1 MHVFIIIYQGGIATI
16 NKATCNK
23 VWLAAIAFLFAVLM
37 AGGSMVNVHAA
48 EPAQTDV
55 KIDTQNFPDETFRKY
70 VTQHFDSNKDDAL
83 SPEEIAAAKTVN
95 LADNDSVE
103 SVRGIELLPALT
115 EINVSGTAISGI
127 DVTKNPE
134 LKKLN
139 ASMCYTFD
147 EDYNMDYLLTSIDVT
162 KNPKL
167 EYLDITYS
175 KIDKLDVSKNPNLEE
190 LHAFV
195 TNLSEVDVTQ
205 NPNLRRLDLNTT
217 GIREID
223 VTKNPKL
230 FALNL
235 EYTEVS
241 SLDVTKNPE
250 LYEVY
255 LTGDKGIKELN
266 TTKNP
271 DLTHLRVSGT
281 GIHSLDLSKNHSLAA
296 FYNCRQEY
304 ENPITL
310 DTVVYEAA
318 PIEELDFSHTTN
330 MFEIFLEGSPIKS
343 IDVSNQPNLRH
354 LQIQSTPIT
363 KVDVSKNPKLGSLC
377 VSNTKIK
384 HLDISKNKNLATLDI
399 ANTDIDNMK
408 NIDLTGYTE
417 IYAVKAQ
424 NAGVESL
431 KFDKAPSFSRLELDG
446 NHIKELD
453 LEGRSN
459 PDTYNTL
466 DIGEQAPE
474 ITVSASKLASNTV
487 SLKDLFSNPANVT
500 VKAGEGYTYDADAQT
515 ITFKDENSRTFK
527 YEYATKFE
535 SDGGPQL
542 SGTAT
547 VVTATKIASVKPAK
561 ASYTYTGKTIR
572 PGVTVKGQDG
582 KVLSSDNYTV
592 SYSKSIYPGKYT
604 VKAIG
609 KNKYDGTVSATYKI
623 YPKSSAIKKLKKG
636 KKKMTVSWTKQSK
649 YAVSGYQ
656 IKYSKSKK
664 FSKRSTK
671 TVTVK
676 TYKTSSKTIKKLK
689 SRKTYYVRVRAYKTV
704 KGSKYYSSWSKTKS
718 VKVK

>member
-1 MHVFIIIYQGGIATI
+1 M

-23 VWLAAIAFLFAVLM
+23 VWLAAIAFIFAVLM

-70 VTQHFDSNKDDAL
+70 VTQHFDSNKDGAL

-115 EINVSGTAISGI
+115 EINVSGTAVSGI

-205 NPNLRRLDLNTT
+205 NPKLRRLDLNTT

-266 TTKNP
+266 TAKNP

-384 HLDISKNKNLATLDI
+384 HLDISKNKKLATLDI

-431 KFDKAPSFSRLELDG
+431 KFDKAPSLSRLELDG

-459 PDTYNTL
+459 PDTYNIL
-466 DIGEQAPE
+466 DIGEQTPE

-515 ITFKDENSRTFK
+515 ITFKDEKTRTFK

-547 VVTATKIASVKPAK
+547 VVPTAKIASVKPAK
-561 ASYTYTGKTIR
+561 TSYTYTGKTIR

-649 YAVSGYQ
+649 SAVSGYQ

-664 FSKRSTK
+664 FSKRFTK
-671 TVTVK
+671 IVTVK

-689 SRKTYYVRVRAYKTV
+689 SRKTYYIRVRAYKTV

>member
-1 MHVFIIIYQGGIATI
+1 M
-16 NKATCNK
+16 
-23 VWLAAIAFLFAVLM
+23 
-37 AGGSMVNVHAA
+37 
-48 EPAQTDV
+48 
-55 KIDTQNFPDETFRKY
+55 
-70 VTQHFDSNKDDAL
+70 
-83 SPEEIAAAKTVN
+83 
-95 LADNDSVE
+95 
-103 SVRGIELLPALT
+103 
-115 EINVSGTAISGI
+115 
-127 DVTKNPE
+127 TKNPE

-139 ASMCYTFD
+139 ASMCYIFD
-147 EDYNMDYLLTSIDVT
+147 DDYNMDYLLTSIDVT
-162 KNPKL
+162 QNPKL

-175 KIDKLDVSKNPNLEE
+175 KIDKLDVSRNPNLEE

-195 TNLSEVDVTQ
+195 TNLSEVDVTR
-205 NPNLRRLDLNTT
+205 NPKLRRLDLNTT
-217 GIREID
+217 DIRKID
-223 VTKNPKL
+223 VTQNPKL
-230 FALNL
+230 FALNV
-235 EYTEVS
+235 EYTKIS

-255 LTGDKGIKELN
+255 LTGDKDVKELN

-296 FYNCRQEY
+296 FYNYKQEY
-304 ENPITL
+304 ENPVTGETTTI
-310 DTVVYEAA
+310 EAA
-318 PIEELDFSHTTN
+318 PIEKLDFSHTTH
-330 MFEIFLEGSPIKS
+330 MFDIYLGGSPIKS
-343 IDVSNQPNLRH
+343 IDVSNQPDLH
-354 LQIQSTPIT
+354 DLQIQSTPIT

-384 HLDISKNKNLATLDI
+384 HLDISKNKKLSTLDI

-417 IYAVKAQ
+417 IYAVRAK

-431 KFDKAPSFSRLELDG
+431 KFDKAPSLHNIELDG
-446 NHIKELD
+446 NHVKELD

-466 DIGEQAPE
+466 ELGEQTPE
-474 ITVSASKLASNTV
+474 IYVSSGKLASNTV

-500 VKAGEGYTYDADAQT
+500 VKSGEGYTYDADAQT

-527 YEYATKFE
+527 YDYATKFE

-547 VVTATKIASVKPAK
+547 VVPAAKIASVKPAK

-572 PGVTVKGQDG
+572 PGVTVKA
-582 KVLSSDNYTV
+582 T
-592 SYSKSIYPGKYT
+592 
-604 VKAIG
+604 G
-609 KNKYDGTVSATYKI
+609 KNKYEGTVSASYKI

-664 FSKRSTK
+664 FSKRSMK

-676 TYKTSSKTIKKLK
+676 SYKTSSKTIKKLK
-689 SRKTYYVRVRAYKTV
+689 ARKKYYVRVRAYKTV

>member
-1 MHVFIIIYQGGIATI
+1 M

-23 VWLAAIAFLFAVLM
+23 VWLAAIAFIFAVLM

-55 KIDTQNFPDETFRKY
+55 KIDTQNFPDDAFRKY
-70 VTQHFDSNKDDAL
+70 VTQKFDSNKDNLL
-83 SPEEIAAAKTVN
+83 SAAEIAAAKTVN

-115 EINVSGTAISGI
+115 EIDVSGTAISGI
-127 DVTKNPE
+127 DVTKNSE

-139 ASMCYTFD
+139 ASMCYTVD

-205 NPNLRRLDLNTT
+205 NPKLRRLDLNTT

-230 FALNL
+230 FALNV
-235 EYTEVS
+235 EYTKIS

-255 LTGDKGIKELN
+255 LTGDKNIKELN
-266 TTKNP
+266 TAKNP

-310 DTVVYEAA
+310 DTAVYEAA
-318 PIEELDFSHTTN
+318 PIEELDFSHTTH

-384 HLDISKNKNLATLDI
+384 HLDISKNKKLATLDI

-431 KFDKAPSFSRLELDG
+431 KFDKAPSLSRLELDG

-466 DIGEQAPE
+466 DIGEQTPE

-500 VKAGEGYTYDADAQT
+500 VKAGEGYTYNADAQT
-515 ITFKDENSRTFK
+515 ITFKDEKTRTFK

-547 VVTATKIASVKPAK
+547 VVPTAKIASVKPSK
-561 ASYTYTGKTIR
+561 TSYTYTGKTIR

-636 KKKMTVSWTKQSK
+636 KKKMTVSWTKQNKS
-649 YAVSGYQ
+649 AVSGYQ

-671 TVTVK
+671 IVTVK

-689 SRKTYYVRVRAYKTV
+689 SRKTYYIRVRAYKTV

>member
-1 MHVFIIIYQGGIATI
+1 M
-16 NKATCNK
+16 
-23 VWLAAIAFLFAVLM
+23 
-37 AGGSMVNVHAA
+37 
-48 EPAQTDV
+48 
-55 KIDTQNFPDETFRKY
+55 
-70 VTQHFDSNKDDAL
+70 
-83 SPEEIAAAKTVN
+83 
-95 LADNDSVE
+95 
-103 SVRGIELLPALT
+103 
-115 EINVSGTAISGI
+115 
-127 DVTKNPE
+127 
-134 LKKLN
+134 
-139 ASMCYTFD
+139 
-147 EDYNMDYLLTSIDVT
+147 
-162 KNPKL
+162 
-167 EYLDITYS
+167 
-175 KIDKLDVSKNPNLEE
+175 
-190 LHAFV
+190 
-195 TNLSEVDVTQ
+195 
-205 NPNLRRLDLNTT
+205 
-217 GIREID
+217 
-223 VTKNPKL
+223 
-230 FALNL
+230 
-235 EYTEVS
+235 
-241 SLDVTKNPE
+241 
-250 LYEVY
+250 
-255 LTGDKGIKELN
+255 
-266 TTKNP
+266 
-271 DLTHLRVSGT
+271 SGT

-384 HLDISKNKNLATLDI
+384 HLDISKNKKLATLDI

-431 KFDKAPSFSRLELDG
+431 KFDKAPSLSRLELDG

-466 DIGEQAPE
+466 DIGEQTPE

-500 VKAGEGYTYDADAQT
+500 VQAGEGYTYDADAQT
-515 ITFKDENSRTFK
+515 ITFKDEKTRTFK
-527 YEYATKFE
+527 YDYATKFE

-547 VVTATKIASVKPAK
+547 VVPAAKIVSVKPAK
-561 ASYTYTGKTIR
+561 ASYTYTGKIIR
-572 PGVTVKGQDG
+572 PGVTVKGKDG

-649 YAVSGYQ
+649 SAVSGYQ

-671 TVTVK
+671 IVTVK

-689 SRKTYYVRVRAYKTV
+689 SRKTYYIRVRAYKTV

>member
-1 MHVFIIIYQGGIATI
+1 
-16 NKATCNK
+16 
-23 VWLAAIAFLFAVLM
+23 
-37 AGGSMVNVHAA
+37 
-48 EPAQTDV
+48 
-55 KIDTQNFPDETFRKY
+55 
-70 VTQHFDSNKDDAL
+70 
-83 SPEEIAAAKTVN
+83 
-95 LADNDSVE
+95 
-103 SVRGIELLPALT
+103 
-115 EINVSGTAISGI
+115 
-127 DVTKNPE
+127 
-134 LKKLN
+134 
-139 ASMCYTFD
+139 MCCTFD
-147 EDYNMDYLLTSIDVT
+147 EDFNMDYLLTSIDVT
-162 KNPKL
+162 KNPQL

-205 NPNLRRLDLNTT
+205 NPKLRRLDLNTT

-266 TTKNP
+266 TAKNP

-384 HLDISKNKNLATLDI
+384 HLDISKNKKLATLDI
-399 ANTDIDNMK
+399 SNTDIDNMK

-431 KFDKAPSFSRLELDG
+431 KFDKAPSLSRLELDG

-466 DIGEQAPE
+466 DIGEQTPE
-474 ITVSASKLASNTV
+474 IYVSSGKLASNTV
-487 SLKDLFSNPANVT
+487 SLKNLFSNPANVT

-547 VVTATKIASVKPAK
+547 VVPAAKIASVKPAK

-649 YAVSGYQ
+649 SAVSGYQ

-671 TVTVK
+671 IVTVK

-689 SRKTYYVRVRAYKTV
+689 SRKTYYIRVRAYKTV

>member
-1 MHVFIIIYQGGIATI
+1 M

-23 VWLAAIAFLFAVLM
+23 VWLAAIAFIFALLM
-37 AGGSMVNVHAA
+37 AGGSIVNVHAA
-48 EPAQTDV
+48 EPAQADV
-55 KIDTQNFPDETFRKY
+55 KIDAQNFPDETFRNY

-95 LADNDSVE
+95 LADDNSVE
-103 SVRGIELLPALT
+103 SVQGIELLPALT

-139 ASMCYTFD
+139 ASMYYIFD
-147 EDYNMDYLLTSIDVT
+147 DDYNMDYLLTSIDVT
-162 KNPKL
+162 
-167 EYLDITYS
+167 
-175 KIDKLDVSKNPNLEE
+175 
-190 LHAFV
+190 
-195 TNLSEVDVTQ
+195 Q
-205 NPNLRRLDLNTT
+205 NP
-217 GIREID
+217 E
-223 VTKNPKL
+223 L

-235 EYTEVS
+235 EYTQVS
-241 SLDVTKNPE
+241 SLDVTQNPK

-255 LTGDKGIKELN
+255 LTGDKGIKDLN

-281 GIHSLDLSKNHSLAA
+281 GIHSLNLSKNHSLAA

-310 DTVVYEAA
+310 DTVVYEPA
-318 PIEELDFSHTTN
+318 PIEKLDFSHTTH

-343 IDVSNQPNLRH
+343 IDVSNQPDLRH

-384 HLDISKNKNLATLDI
+384 HLDISKNKKLATLDI
-399 ANTDIDNMK
+399 SNTDIDNMK

-417 IYAVKAQ
+417 IYAVRAK

-431 KFDKAPSFSRLELDG
+431 KLDKAPSLSSLELDG

-459 PDTYNTL
+459 PDTYNIL
-466 DIGEQAPE
+466 DLGEQTPE
-474 ITVSASKLASNTV
+474 IYVSSGKLASNTV

-515 ITFKDENSRTFK
+515 ITFKDENSRKFAYT
-527 YEYATKFE
+527 YNTKFE

-542 SGTAT
+542 SGTAS
-547 VVTATKIASVKPAK
+547 VVPAAKIASVKPAK

-572 PGVTVKGQDG
+572 PGVTVKGKDG

-592 SYSKSIYPGKYT
+592 SYSKSVYPGKYT

-609 KNKYDGTVSATYKI
+609 KNKYEGTVSASYKI

-664 FSKRSTK
+664 FSKRFTK

-676 TYKTSSKTIKKLK
+676 SYKTSSTTIKKLK

>member
-1 MHVFIIIYQGGIATI
+1 M

-23 VWLAAIAFLFAVLM
+23 VWLAAIAFIFALLM
-37 AGGSMVNVHAA
+37 AGGSIVNVHAA
-48 EPAQTDV
+48 EPAQADV
-55 KIDTQNFPDETFRKY
+55 KIDAQNFPDETFRNY

-95 LADNDSVE
+95 LADDNSVE
-103 SVRGIELLPALT
+103 SVQGIELLPALT
-115 EINVSGTAISGI
+115 EINVSGTAISSI

-139 ASMCYTFD
+139 ASMCYIFD
-147 EDYNMDYLLTSIDVT
+147 DDYNMDYLLTSIDVT
-162 KNPKL
+162 QNPKL

-175 KIDKLDVSKNPNLEE
+175 KIDTLDVSRNPNLEE

-195 TNLSEVDVTQ
+195 TNLSEVDVTK
-205 NPNLRRLDLNTT
+205 NPKLRRLDLNTT
-217 GIREID
+217 DIRKID
-223 VTKNPKL
+223 VTQNPEL

-235 EYTEVS
+235 EYTQVS
-241 SLDVTKNPE
+241 SLDVTQNPK

-310 DTVVYEAA
+310 DTVVYEPA
-318 PIEELDFSHTTN
+318 PIEKLDFSHTTH

-343 IDVSNQPNLRH
+343 IDVSNQPDLRH
-354 LQIQSTPIT
+354 LPIQSTPIPT
-363 KVDVSKNPKLGSLC
+363 VDVSKNPKLGSLC

-384 HLDISKNKNLATLDI
+384 HLDISKNKKLATLDI
-399 ANTDIDNMK
+399 SNTDIDNMK

-417 IYAVKAQ
+417 IYAVRAK

-431 KFDKAPSFSRLELDG
+431 KLDKTPSLSSLELDG

-459 PDTYNTL
+459 PDTYNIL
-466 DIGEQAPE
+466 DLGEQTPE
-474 ITVSASKLASNTV
+474 IYVSSGKLASNTV

-500 VKAGEGYTYDADAQT
+500 VKTGEGYTYDADAQT
-515 ITFKDENSRTFK
+515 ITFRDENSRTFK
-527 YEYATKFE
+527 YDYATKFE

-547 VVTATKIASVKPAK
+547 VVPAAKIASVKPAK

-572 PGVTVKGQDG
+572 PGVTVKGKDG

-592 SYSKSIYPGKYT
+592 SYSKSVYPGKYT

-609 KNKYDGTVSATYKI
+609 KNKYEGTVSASYKI

-676 TYKTSSKTIKKLK
+676 SYKTSSKTIKKLK
-689 SRKTYYVRVRAYKTV
+689 ARKKYYVRVRAYKTV

>member
-1 MHVFIIIYQGGIATI
+1 M

-23 VWLAAIAFLFAVLM
+23 VWLAAIAFIFAVLM
-37 AGGSMVNVHAA
+37 AGSSIVNVHAA
-48 EPAQTDV
+48 EPEQTDV
-55 KIDTQNFPDETFRKY
+55 KIDAQNFPDEAFRNY
-70 VTQHFDSNKDDAL
+70 VIQEFDSNKDDLL
-83 SPEEIAAAKTVN
+83 SAAEIAAAKTVN

-115 EINVSGTAISGI
+115 EIDVSGTAISGI

-139 ASMCYTFD
+139 ASMCYTSD

-205 NPNLRRLDLNTT
+205 NPKLRRLDLNTT
-217 GIREID
+217 DIREID

-266 TTKNP
+266 TAKNP

-330 MFEIFLEGSPIKS
+330 IFEIFLEGSPIKS

-384 HLDISKNKNLATLDI
+384 HLDISKNKKLATLDI
-399 ANTDIDNMK
+399 TNTDIDNMK

-417 IYAVKAQ
+417 IYSVKAQ
-424 NAGVESL
+424 NADVESL
-431 KFDKAPSFSRLELDG
+431 KFDKAPSLSRLELDG

-466 DIGEQAPE
+466 DIGEQTPE
-474 ITVSASKLASNTV
+474 IYVSSGKLASNTV

-547 VVTATKIASVKPAK
+547 VVPATKIASVKPAK

-649 YAVSGYQ
+649 SAVSGYQ

-671 TVTVK
+671 IVTVK

-689 SRKTYYVRVRAYKTV
+689 ARKKYYVRVRTYKTV

>member
-1 MHVFIIIYQGGIATI
+1 M

-23 VWLAAIAFLFAVLM
+23 VWLAAIAFIFALLM
-37 AGGSMVNVHAA
+37 AGGSIVNVHAA
-48 EPAQTDV
+48 EPAQADV
-55 KIDTQNFPDETFRKY
+55 KIDAQNFPDETFRNY

-95 LADNDSVE
+95 LADDNSVE
-103 SVRGIELLPALT
+103 SVQGIELLPALT

-139 ASMCYTFD
+139 ASMCYIFD
-147 EDYNMDYLLTSIDVT
+147 DDYNMDYLLTSIDVT
-162 KNPKL
+162 
-167 EYLDITYS
+167 
-175 KIDKLDVSKNPNLEE
+175 
-190 LHAFV
+190 
-195 TNLSEVDVTQ
+195 Q
-205 NPNLRRLDLNTT
+205 NP
-217 GIREID
+217 E
-223 VTKNPKL
+223 L

-235 EYTEVS
+235 EYTQVS
-241 SLDVTKNPE
+241 SLDVTQNPK

-255 LTGDKGIKELN
+255 LTGDKGIKDLN

-281 GIHSLDLSKNHSLAA
+281 GIHSLNLSKNHSLAA

-310 DTVVYEAA
+310 DTVVYEPA
-318 PIEELDFSHTTN
+318 PIEKLDFSHTTH

-343 IDVSNQPNLRH
+343 IDVSNQPDLRH

-384 HLDISKNKNLATLDI
+384 HLDISKNKKLATLDI
-399 ANTDIDNMK
+399 SNTDIDNMK

-417 IYAVKAQ
+417 IYAVRAK

-431 KFDKAPSFSRLELDG
+431 KLDKAPSLSSLELDG

-459 PDTYNTL
+459 PDTYNIL
-466 DIGEQAPE
+466 DLGEQTPE
-474 ITVSASKLASNTV
+474 IYVSSGKLASNTV

-515 ITFKDENSRTFK
+515 ITFKDENSRKFAYT
-527 YEYATKFE
+527 YNTKFE

-542 SGTAT
+542 SGTAS
-547 VVTATKIASVKPAK
+547 VVPAAKIASVKPAK

-572 PGVTVKGQDG
+572 PGVTVKGKDG

-592 SYSKSIYPGKYT
+592 SYSKSVYPGKYT

-609 KNKYDGTVSATYKI
+609 KNKYEGTVSASYKI
-623 YPKSSAIKKLKKG
+623 YPKSSAIKQLKKG

-664 FSKRSTK
+664 FSKRFTK

-676 TYKTSSKTIKKLK
+676 SYKTSSTTIKKLK

>member
-1 MHVFIIIYQGGIATI
+1 M
-16 NKATCNK
+16 
-23 VWLAAIAFLFAVLM
+23 
-37 AGGSMVNVHAA
+37 
-48 EPAQTDV
+48 
-55 KIDTQNFPDETFRKY
+55 
-70 VTQHFDSNKDDAL
+70 
-83 SPEEIAAAKTVN
+83 
-95 LADNDSVE
+95 
-103 SVRGIELLPALT
+103 
-115 EINVSGTAISGI
+115 
-127 DVTKNPE
+127 
-134 LKKLN
+134 
-139 ASMCYTFD
+139 
-147 EDYNMDYLLTSIDVT
+147 
-162 KNPKL
+162 
-167 EYLDITYS
+167 
-175 KIDKLDVSKNPNLEE
+175 
-190 LHAFV
+190 
-195 TNLSEVDVTQ
+195 
-205 NPNLRRLDLNTT
+205 
-217 GIREID
+217 
-223 VTKNPKL
+223 
-230 FALNL
+230 
-235 EYTEVS
+235 EYTKIS

-255 LTGDKGIKELN
+255 LTGDKDVKELN

-296 FYNCRQEY
+296 FYNYKQEY
-304 ENPITL
+304 ENPVTGETTTI
-310 DTVVYEAA
+310 EAA
-318 PIEELDFSHTTN
+318 PIEKLDFSHTTH
-330 MFEIFLEGSPIKS
+330 MFDIYLGGSPIKS
-343 IDVSNQPNLRH
+343 IDVSNQPDLH
-354 LQIQSTPIT
+354 DLQIQSTPIT

-384 HLDISKNKNLATLDI
+384 HLDISKNKKLSTLDI

-417 IYAVKAQ
+417 IYAVRAK

-431 KFDKAPSFSRLELDG
+431 KFDKAPSLHNIELDG
-446 NHIKELD
+446 NHVKELD

-466 DIGEQAPE
+466 ELGEQTPE
-474 ITVSASKLASNTV
+474 IYVSSGKLASNTV

-500 VKAGEGYTYDADAQT
+500 VKSGEGYTYDADAQT
-515 ITFKDENSRTFK
+515 ITFKDENSRTVK
-527 YEYATKFE
+527 YDYATKFE

-547 VVTATKIASVKPAK
+547 VVPAAKIASVKPAK

-572 PGVTVKGQDG
+572 PGVTVKGKDG

-592 SYSKSIYPGKYT
+592 SYSKSVYPGKYT
-604 VKAIG
+604 VKATG
-609 KNKYDGTVSATYKI
+609 KNKYEGTVSASYKI

-676 TYKTSSKTIKKLK
+676 SYKTSSKTIKKLK
-689 SRKTYYVRVRAYKTV
+689 
-704 KGSKYYSSWSKTKS
+704 GSSLFPRGF
-718 VKVK
+718 

>member
-1 MHVFIIIYQGGIATI
+1 M

-23 VWLAAIAFLFAVLM
+23 VWLAAIAFIFAVLM

-55 KIDTQNFPDETFRKY
+55 KIDAQNFPDEAFRNY
-70 VTQHFDSNKDDAL
+70 VIQKFDSNKDDLL
-83 SPEEIAAAKTVN
+83 SAAEIAAAKTVN

-175 KIDKLDVSKNPNLEE
+175 KINKLDVSKNPNLEE

-205 NPNLRRLDLNTT
+205 NPKLRRLDLNTT

-266 TTKNP
+266 TAKNP

-384 HLDISKNKNLATLDI
+384 HLDISKNKKLATLDI
-399 ANTDIDNMK
+399 SNTDIDNMK

-417 IYAVKAQ
+417 IYAVRAK

-431 KFDKAPSFSRLELDG
+431 KLDKAPSLSSLELDG

-459 PDTYNTL
+459 PDTYNIL
-466 DIGEQAPE
+466 DLGEQTPE
-474 ITVSASKLASNTV
+474 IYVSSGKLASNTV

-515 ITFKDENSRTFK
+515 ITFKNENSRTFK

-547 VVTATKIASVKPAK
+547 VVPAAKIVSVKPAK
-561 ASYTYTGKTIR
+561 ASYTYTGKIIR
-572 PGVTVKGQDG
+572 PGVTVKGKDG

-592 SYSKSIYPGKYT
+592 SYSKSVYPGKYT

-649 YAVSGYQ
+649 SAVSGYQ

-671 TVTVK
+671 IVTVK

-689 SRKTYYVRVRAYKTV
+689 SRKTYYIRVRAYKTV

>member
-1 MHVFIIIYQGGIATI
+1 M
-16 NKATCNK
+16 
-23 VWLAAIAFLFAVLM
+23 
-37 AGGSMVNVHAA
+37 
-48 EPAQTDV
+48 
-55 KIDTQNFPDETFRKY
+55 
-70 VTQHFDSNKDDAL
+70 
-83 SPEEIAAAKTVN
+83 
-95 LADNDSVE
+95 
-103 SVRGIELLPALT
+103 
-115 EINVSGTAISGI
+115 
-127 DVTKNPE
+127 
-134 LKKLN
+134 
-139 ASMCYTFD
+139 
-147 EDYNMDYLLTSIDVT
+147 
-162 KNPKL
+162 
-167 EYLDITYS
+167 
-175 KIDKLDVSKNPNLEE
+175 
-190 LHAFV
+190 
-195 TNLSEVDVTQ
+195 
-205 NPNLRRLDLNTT
+205 
-217 GIREID
+217 
-223 VTKNPKL
+223 
-230 FALNL
+230 
-235 EYTEVS
+235 
-241 SLDVTKNPE
+241 
-250 LYEVY
+250 
-255 LTGDKGIKELN
+255 
-266 TTKNP
+266 
-271 DLTHLRVSGT
+271 THLRVSGT

-310 DTVVYEAA
+310 DTVVYEPA
-318 PIEELDFSHTTN
+318 PIEKLDFSHTTH

-343 IDVSNQPNLRH
+343 IDVSNQPDLRH

-384 HLDISKNKNLATLDI
+384 HLDISKNKKLATLDI
-399 ANTDIDNMK
+399 SNTDIDNMK

-417 IYAVKAQ
+417 IYAVRAK

-431 KFDKAPSFSRLELDG
+431 KLDKAPSLSSLELDG

-459 PDTYNTL
+459 PDTYNIL
-466 DIGEQAPE
+466 DLGEQTPE
-474 ITVSASKLASNTV
+474 IYVSSGKLASNTV

-515 ITFKDENSRTFK
+515 ITFKDENSRKFAYT
-527 YEYATKFE
+527 YNTKFE

-547 VVTATKIASVKPAK
+547 VVPAAKIASVKPAK
-561 ASYTYTGKTIR
+561 TYYTYTGKTVR
-572 PGVTVKGQDG
+572 PGITVKGKDG

-592 SYSKSIYPGKYT
+592 SYSKSVYPGKYT

-609 KNKYDGTVSATYKI
+609 KNKYEGTVSASYKI

-636 KKKMTVSWTKQSK
+636 KKKMTVTWTKQSK

-656 IKYSKSKK
+656 IKYSKSKQ

-676 TYKTSSKTIKKLK
+676 SYKTSSKTVKKLK
-689 SRKTYYVRVRAYKTV
+689 SRKKYYVRVRSYKTA

>member
-1 MHVFIIIYQGGIATI
+1 M

-23 VWLAAIAFLFAVLM
+23 VWLAAIAFIFALLM
-37 AGGSMVNVHAA
+37 VGGSIVNVHAA
-48 EPAQTDV
+48 EPAQADV
-55 KIDTQNFPDETFRKY
+55 KIDAQNFPDETFRNY
-70 VTQHFDSNKDDAL
+70 VTQHFDSNEDDAL

-95 LADNDSVE
+95 LADDNSVK
-103 SVRGIELLPALT
+103 SVQGIELLPALT

-139 ASMCYTFD
+139 ASMCYIFD
-147 EDYNMDYLLTSIDVT
+147 DDYNMDYLLTSIDVT
-162 KNPKL
+162 QNPKL

-175 KIDKLDVSKNPNLEE
+175 KIDKLDVS
-190 LHAFV
+190 
-195 TNLSEVDVTQ
+195 
-205 NPNLRRLDLNTT
+205 R
-217 GIREID
+217 
-223 VTKNPKL
+223 NPK
-230 FALNL
+230 
-235 EYTEVS
+235 
-241 SLDVTKNPE
+241 

-304 ENPITL
+304 DNPITL
-310 DTVVYEAA
+310 DTVVYEPA
-318 PIEELDFSHTTN
+318 PIEKLDFSHTTH

-343 IDVSNQPNLRH
+343 IDVSNQPDLRH

-384 HLDISKNKNLATLDI
+384 HLDISKNKKLATLDI
-399 ANTDIDNMK
+399 SNTDIDNMK

-417 IYAVKAQ
+417 IYAVRAK

-431 KFDKAPSFSRLELDG
+431 KLDKAPSLSSLELDG

-466 DIGEQAPE
+466 ELGEQTPE
-474 ITVSASKLASNTV
+474 IYVSSGKLASNTV

-500 VKAGEGYTYDADAQT
+500 VKSGEGYTYDADAQT

-527 YEYATKFE
+527 YDYATKFE

-547 VVTATKIASVKPAK
+547 VVPAAKIASVKPAK

-572 PGVTVKGQDG
+572 PGVTVKGKDG

-592 SYSKSIYPGKYT
+592 SYSKSVYPGKYT
-604 VKAIG
+604 VKATG
-609 KNKYDGTVSATYKI
+609 KNKYEGTVSASYKI

-676 TYKTSSKTIKKLK
+676 SYKTSSKTIKKLK
-689 SRKTYYVRVRAYKTV
+689 ARKKYYVRVRAYKTV

>member
-1 MHVFIIIYQGGIATI
+1 M

-23 VWLAAIAFLFAVLM
+23 VWLAAIAFIFALLM
-37 AGGSMVNVHAA
+37 AGGSIVNVHAA
-48 EPAQTDV
+48 EPAQADV
-55 KIDTQNFPDETFRKY
+55 KIDAQNFPDETFRNY

-95 LADNDSVE
+95 LADDNSVE
-103 SVRGIELLPALT
+103 SVQGIELLPALT
-115 EINVSGTAISGI
+115 EINVSGTAISSI

-139 ASMCYTFD
+139 ASMCYIFD
-147 EDYNMDYLLTSIDVT
+147 DNYNMDYLLTSIDVT
-162 KNPKL
+162 QNPKL

-175 KIDKLDVSKNPNLEE
+175 KIDKLDVSRNPNLEE

-195 TNLSEVDVTQ
+195 TNLSEVDVTK
-205 NPNLRRLDLNTT
+205 NPKLRRLDINTT
-217 GIREID
+217 DIRKID
-223 VTKNPKL
+223 VTQNPKL
-230 FALNL
+230 FALNV
-235 EYTEVS
+235 EYTKIS

-255 LTGDKGIKELN
+255 LTGDKDVKELN

-281 GIHSLDLSKNHSLAA
+281 GIHSLDMSKNHSLAA
-296 FYNCRQEY
+296 FYNYKQEY
-304 ENPITL
+304 ENPVTGETTTI
-310 DTVVYEAA
+310 EAA
-318 PIEELDFSHTTN
+318 QIEKLDFSHTTH
-330 MFEIFLEGSPIKS
+330 MFDIYLGGSPIKS
-343 IDVSNQPNLRH
+343 ID
-354 LQIQSTPIT
+354 
-363 KVDVSKNPKLGSLC
+363 

-384 HLDISKNKNLATLDI
+384 HLDISKNKKLSTLDI

-417 IYAVKAQ
+417 IYAVRAK

-431 KFDKAPSFSRLELDG
+431 KFDKAPSLHNIELDG
-446 NHIKELD
+446 NHVKELD

-466 DIGEQAPE
+466 ELGEQTPE
-474 ITVSASKLASNTV
+474 IYVSSGKLASNTV

-500 VKAGEGYTYDADAQT
+500 VKSGEGYTYDADAQT

-527 YEYATKFE
+527 YDYATKFE

-547 VVTATKIASVKPAK
+547 VVPAAKIASVKPAK
-561 ASYTYTGKTIR
+561 ASYTYTGK
-572 PGVTVKGQDG
+572 
-582 KVLSSDNYTV
+582 
-592 SYSKSIYPGKYT
+592 
-604 VKAIG
+604 
-609 KNKYDGTVSATYKI
+609 NKYEGTVSASYKI

-676 TYKTSSKTIKKLK
+676 SYKTSSKTIKKLK
-689 SRKTYYVRVRAYKTV
+689 ARKKYYVRVRAYKTV

>member
-1 MHVFIIIYQGGIATI
+1 M

-23 VWLAAIAFLFAVLM
+23 VWLAAIAFIFAVLM

-115 EINVSGTAISGI
+115 EIDVSGTAISGI

-205 NPNLRRLDLNTT
+205 NPKLRRLDLNTT

-266 TTKNP
+266 TAKNP

-384 HLDISKNKNLATLDI
+384 HLDISKNKKLATLDI

-431 KFDKAPSFSRLELDG
+431 KFDKAPSLSRLELDG

-466 DIGEQAPE
+466 DIGEQTPE

-515 ITFKDENSRTFK
+515 ITFKDEKTRTFK

-547 VVTATKIASVKPAK
+547 VVPATKIASVKPAK

-623 YPKSSAIKKLKKG
+623 YPKSSVIKKLKKG

-649 YAVSGYQ
+649 SAVSGYQ

-671 TVTVK
+671 IVTVK

-689 SRKTYYVRVRAYKTV
+689 SRKTYYIRVRAYKTV

>member
-1 MHVFIIIYQGGIATI
+1 M

-23 VWLAAIAFLFAVLM
+23 VWLAAIAFIFAVLM
-37 AGGSMVNVHAA
+37 AGSSIVNVHAA

-55 KIDTQNFPDETFRKY
+55 KIDAQNFPDETFRNY
-70 VTQHFDSNKDDAL
+70 VTQEFDSNKDDAL
-83 SPEEIAAAKTVN
+83 SPAEIAAAKIVD
-95 LADNDSVE
+95 LADNNSVE

-139 ASMCYTFD
+139 ASMCYVFD
-147 EDYNMDYLLTSIDVT
+147 DDYNMNYLLTSIDVT
-162 KNPKL
+162 QNPKL
-167 EYLDITYS
+167 EYLDITFS
-175 KIDKLDVSKNPNLEE
+175 KIDKLDVSRNPNLEE

-195 TNLSEVDVTQ
+195 TNLSEVNVTQ
-205 NPNLRRLDLNTT
+205 NPKLRRLDLNTT
-217 GIREID
+217 DIREID
-223 VTKNPKL
+223 VTKNPEL

-235 EYTEVS
+235 EYTQVS
-241 SLDVTKNPE
+241 SLDVTRNPK

-384 HLDISKNKNLATLDI
+384 HLDISKNKKLSTLDI
-399 ANTDIDNMK
+399 SNTDIDNMK
-408 NIDLTGYTE
+408 NIDLSGYTE
-417 IYAVKAQ
+417 IYAVRAK

-431 KFDKAPSFSRLELDG
+431 KLDKAPSLSGLELDG

-459 PDTYNTL
+459 PDTYNIL
-466 DIGEQAPE
+466 DLGEQTPE
-474 ITVSASKLASNTV
+474 IFVPSGKLASNTV

-500 VKAGEGYTYDADAQT
+500 VKAGDGYTYDADAQT
-515 ITFKDENSRTFK
+515 ITFKDENSRKFAYT
-527 YEYATKFE
+527 YNTKFE

-542 SGTAT
+542 SATAT
-547 VVTATKIASVKPAK
+547 VVPAAKIASVKLAK
-561 ASYTYTGKTIR
+561 TSYTYTGKTIR
-572 PGVTVKGQDG
+572 PGITVKAKDG
-582 KVLSSDNYTV
+582 KVLSSDNYIV
-592 SYSKSIYPGKYT
+592 SYSKSVYPGKYT
-604 VKAIG
+604 VKATG
-609 KNKYDGTVSATYKI
+609 KNKYEGTVSATYKI
-623 YPKSSAIKKLKKG
+623 YPKSSTIKKLKKG
-636 KKKMTVSWTKQSK
+636 RKKMTVSWTKQSK

-656 IKYSKSKK
+656 IKYSRSKK

-676 TYKTSSKTIKKLK
+676 SYKTSSKTIKKLK
-689 SRKTYYVRVRAYKTV
+689 ARKKYYVRVRAYKTV
-704 KGSKYYSSWSKTKS
+704 KGSKYYSSWCKTKS
-718 VKVK
+718 VKLK